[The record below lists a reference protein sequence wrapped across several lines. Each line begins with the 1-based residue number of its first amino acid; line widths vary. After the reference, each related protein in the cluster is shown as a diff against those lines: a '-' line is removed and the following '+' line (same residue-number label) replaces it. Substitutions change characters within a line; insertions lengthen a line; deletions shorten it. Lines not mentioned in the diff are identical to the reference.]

1 MKIGVENMCKFRRM
15 QCPIDRK
22 DRLGIAVAT
31 LPIILPKNVTR
42 P

>member
-22 DRLGIAVAT
+22 DRLGVAIA
-31 LPIILPKNVTR
+31 ILPVSLPKITTR